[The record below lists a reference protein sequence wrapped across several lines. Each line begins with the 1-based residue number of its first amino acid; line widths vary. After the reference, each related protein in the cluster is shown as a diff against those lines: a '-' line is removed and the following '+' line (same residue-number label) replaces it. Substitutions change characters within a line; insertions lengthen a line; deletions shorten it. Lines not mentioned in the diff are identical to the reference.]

1 MFSAQA
7 RALGGAVRGGREGV
21 EEDREQKNEGV
32 KIVEGVAIFGK

>member
-1 MFSAQA
+1 MRRLEHWEGQ
-7 RALGGAVRGGREGV
+7 LEEGGRREGV